1 MTEKI
6 VDRLEVLR
14 KLEVEFI
21 KPDFIRNLHKLNEEL
36 AKNPLL
42 FDELDSEKYVDWNRA
57 TCRIRGILLSRI
69 LNAIL

>member
-42 FDELDSEKYVDWNRA
+42 FDEVDSEKYVD
-57 TCRIRGILLSRI
+57 
-69 LNAIL
+69 